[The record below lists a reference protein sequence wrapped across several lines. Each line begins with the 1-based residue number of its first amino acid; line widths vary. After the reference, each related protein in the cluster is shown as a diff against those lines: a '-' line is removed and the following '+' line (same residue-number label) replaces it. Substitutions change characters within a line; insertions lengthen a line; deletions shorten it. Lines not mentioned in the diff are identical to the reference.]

1 MKKIQ
6 IQNSKRSNAKRY
18 LLFTVIF
25 VVLSVVM
32 VFNAISNN
40 KKLQDNNFK
49 NIDGIVN
56 TFEITDTE
64 YILTIKD
71 LEDENNITNITL
83 NIESSQTLPT
93 LKDNLKVNDKIKLI
107 CNLEVKEI
115 YKLTINDK
123 LLYDRLLDARKS
135 NNNLIIFYSIIGVI
149 MIGLMAWN
157 IVTVVKEPATKE
169 IDYIEYIIA
178 NNRAL
183 TNAMLK
189 EDSKTMKL
197 VKKDQLLN
205 KSIMLLMVLLF
216 VGLIFS
222 KSLFDNKLILLILTV
237 VIVGLIIG
245 VVVLLKPKFYSKHL
259 QIFVEDYL
267 DYFKSGALKEERTI
281 FFEKDELKVID
292 GENTYTF
299 KYPELNLFTVCVYSK
314 SVVPVNIFICSQLPD
329 KEEYKAFEDFIIPL
343 SRDLYQDI
351 INNSISIIG
360 LEEVMNNLYEESK
373 TNIQTIKQGISVK
386 YYK

>member
-216 VGLIFS
+216 VGLLFS

-281 FFEKDELKVID
+281 FFEKDELRVID

>member
-281 FFEKDELKVID
+281 FFEKDELRVID

-299 KYPELNLFTVCVYSK
+299 KYPELNIFTVCVYSK

>member
-6 IQNSKRSNAKRY
+6 IQNPKKSNAKRY
-18 LLFTVIF
+18 LLFTAIF

-40 KKLQDNNFK
+40 KKLQDSNFK

-56 TFEITDTE
+56 TFEITETE

-71 LEDENNITNITL
+71 LEDEKNITNITL
-83 NIESSQTLPT
+83 NLESSQTLPT

-107 CNLEVKEI
+107 CNVEVKEI

-135 NNNLIIFYSIIGVI
+135 NNNLIIFYSIIGAI

-157 IVTVVKEPATKE
+157 IVKVVKEPTTKE

-189 EDSKTMKL
+189 EDSQTMKL

-259 QIFVEDYL
+259 QIFVDDYL

-281 FFEKDELKVID
+281 FFEKEELKVLD

-360 LEEVMNNLYEESK
+360 LEEVMNNLYEETK
-373 TNIQTIKQGISVK
+373 TNIQTIKQGLFVK

>member
-6 IQNSKRSNAKRY
+6 IQNPKKSNAKRY
-18 LLFTVIF
+18 LLFTAIF

-40 KKLQDNNFK
+40 KKLQDSNFK

-56 TFEITDTE
+56 TFEITETE

-71 LEDENNITNITL
+71 LEDEKNITNITL
-83 NIESSQTLPT
+83 NLESSQTLPT

-107 CNLEVKEI
+107 CNVEVKEI

-123 LLYDRLLDARKS
+123 LLYDRLFDARKS
-135 NNNLIIFYSIIGVI
+135 NNNLIIFYSIIGAI

-157 IVTVVKEPATKE
+157 IVKVVKEPTTKE

-189 EDSKTMKL
+189 EDSQTMKL

-259 QIFVEDYL
+259 QIFVDDYL

-281 FFEKDELKVID
+281 FFEKEELKVLD

-360 LEEVMNNLYEESK
+360 LEEVMNNLYEETK
-373 TNIQTIKQGISVK
+373 TNIQTIKQGLFVK

>member
-123 LLYDRLLDARKS
+123 LLYYRLLDARKS

-281 FFEKDELKVID
+281 FFEKDELRVID

-314 SVVPVNIFICSQLPD
+314 SVVPVNIFICSQIPD

>member
-6 IQNSKRSNAKRY
+6 IQNSKRSNANRY

-281 FFEKDELKVID
+281 FFEKDELRVID

>member
-281 FFEKDELKVID
+281 FFEKDELRVID

>member
-6 IQNSKRSNAKRY
+6 IQNSKKSNAKRY

-64 YILTIKD
+64 YILTIKA

-189 EDSKTMKL
+189 EDSQTIKL

-259 QIFVEDYL
+259 QIFVDDYL

-281 FFEKDELKVID
+281 FFEKEELKVLD

-360 LEEVMNNLYEESK
+360 LEEVMNNLYEETK

>member
-6 IQNSKRSNAKRY
+6 IQNPKKSNAKRY
-18 LLFTVIF
+18 LLFTAIF

-40 KKLQDNNFK
+40 KKLQDSNFK

-56 TFEITDTE
+56 TFEITETE

-71 LEDENNITNITL
+71 LEDEKNITNITL
-83 NIESSQTLPT
+83 NLESSQTLPT

-107 CNLEVKEI
+107 CNVEVKEI

-123 LLYDRLLDARKS
+123 LLYDRLFDARKS
-135 NNNLIIFYSIIGVI
+135 NNNLIIFYSIIGAI

-157 IVTVVKEPATKE
+157 IVKVVKEPTTKE

-189 EDSKTMKL
+189 EDSQTMKL

-259 QIFVEDYL
+259 QIFIDDYL

-281 FFEKDELKVID
+281 FFEKEELKVLD
-292 GENTYTF
+292 GENIYTF

-329 KEEYKAFEDFIIPL
+329 KEEYRAFEDFIIPL

-360 LEEVMNNLYEESK
+360 LEEVMNNLYEETK
-373 TNIQTIKQGISVK
+373 TNIQTIKQGLSVK

>member
-281 FFEKDELKVID
+281 FFEKNELKVID
-292 GENTYTF
+292 GEHTYAF
-299 KYPELNLFTVCVYSK
+299 KYPELNLFTICVYSK

>member
-6 IQNSKRSNAKRY
+6 IQNPKKSNARRY
-18 LLFTVIF
+18 LLFTAIF

-40 KKLQDNNFK
+40 KKLQDSNFK

-56 TFEITDTE
+56 TFEITETE

-71 LEDENNITNITL
+71 LEDEKNITNITL
-83 NIESSQTLPT
+83 NLESSQTLPT

-107 CNLEVKEI
+107 CNVEVKEI

-135 NNNLIIFYSIIGVI
+135 NNNLIIFYSIIGAI

-157 IVTVVKEPATKE
+157 IVAVVKEPTTKE
-169 IDYIEYIIA
+169 IDYVEYIIA

-189 EDSKTMKL
+189 EDSQTMKL

-259 QIFVEDYL
+259 QIFVDDYL

-281 FFEKDELKVID
+281 FFEKEELKVLD

-360 LEEVMNNLYEESK
+360 LEEVMNNLYEETK
-373 TNIQTIKQGISVK
+373 TNIQTIKQGLFVK

>member
-6 IQNSKRSNAKRY
+6 IQNSKKSNAKRY

-40 KKLQDNNFK
+40 KKLQDSNFK

-123 LLYDRLLDARKS
+123 LLYDRLFDARKS

-281 FFEKDELKVID
+281 FFEKEELKVLD

>member
-281 FFEKDELKVID
+281 FFEKDELRVID

-314 SVVPVNIFICSQLPD
+314 SVVPVNIFICSQIPD

>member
-123 LLYDRLLDARKS
+123 LL
-135 NNNLIIFYSIIGVI
+135 
-149 MIGLMAWN
+149 
-157 IVTVVKEPATKE
+157 
-169 IDYIEYIIA
+169 
-178 NNRAL
+178 
-183 TNAMLK
+183 
-189 EDSKTMKL
+189 
-197 VKKDQLLN
+197 
-205 KSIMLLMVLLF
+205 
-216 VGLIFS
+216 
-222 KSLFDNKLILLILTV
+222 
-237 VIVGLIIG
+237 
-245 VVVLLKPKFYSKHL
+245 
-259 QIFVEDYL
+259 
-267 DYFKSGALKEERTI
+267 
-281 FFEKDELKVID
+281 
-292 GENTYTF
+292 
-299 KYPELNLFTVCVYSK
+299 
-314 SVVPVNIFICSQLPD
+314 
-329 KEEYKAFEDFIIPL
+329 
-343 SRDLYQDI
+343 
-351 INNSISIIG
+351 
-360 LEEVMNNLYEESK
+360 
-373 TNIQTIKQGISVK
+373 
-386 YYK
+386 

>member
-6 IQNSKRSNAKRY
+6 IQNSKKSNAKRY

-40 KKLQDNNFK
+40 KKLQDSNFK

-123 LLYDRLLDARKS
+123 LLYDRLFDARKS

-183 TNAMLK
+183 TNTMLK

>member
-6 IQNSKRSNAKRY
+6 IQNPKKSNAKRY
-18 LLFTVIF
+18 LLFTAIF

-40 KKLQDNNFK
+40 KKLQDSNFK

-56 TFEITDTE
+56 TFEITETE

-71 LEDENNITNITL
+71 LEDEKNITNITL
-83 NIESSQTLPT
+83 NLESSQTLPT

-107 CNLEVKEI
+107 CNVEVKEI

-135 NNNLIIFYSIIGVI
+135 NNNLIIFYSIIGAI

-157 IVTVVKEPATKE
+157 IVKVVKEPATKE

-189 EDSKTMKL
+189 EDSQTMKL

-259 QIFVEDYL
+259 QIFVDDYL

-281 FFEKDELKVID
+281 FFEKEELKVLD

-360 LEEVMNNLYEESK
+360 LEEVMNNLYEETK
-373 TNIQTIKQGISVK
+373 TNIQTIKQGLFVK

>member
-6 IQNSKRSNAKRY
+6 VQNQKKSNAKRY

-40 KKLQDNNFK
+40 KKLQDDNFK
-49 NIDGIVN
+49 NIYGIVN
-56 TFEITDTE
+56 AFDITETE

-135 NNNLIIFYSIIGVI
+135 NNNLIIFYAIIGVVL
-149 MIGLMAWN
+149 IGLMVGN
-157 IVTVVKEPATKE
+157 IITVIKEPTTKE

-178 NNRAL
+178 NNHAL
-183 TNAMLK
+183 TNTMLK
-189 EDSKTMKL
+189 EDSQTMKL
-197 VKKDQLLN
+197 VKK
-205 KSIMLLMVLLF
+205 VHF
-216 VGLIFS
+216 LI
-222 KSLFDNKLILLILTV
+222 
-237 VIVGLIIG
+237 
-245 VVVLLKPKFYSKHL
+245 
-259 QIFVEDYL
+259 
-267 DYFKSGALKEERTI
+267 
-281 FFEKDELKVID
+281 
-292 GENTYTF
+292 
-299 KYPELNLFTVCVYSK
+299 
-314 SVVPVNIFICSQLPD
+314 
-329 KEEYKAFEDFIIPL
+329 
-343 SRDLYQDI
+343 
-351 INNSISIIG
+351 ISII
-360 LEEVMNNLYEESK
+360 L
-373 TNIQTIKQGISVK
+373 
-386 YYK
+386 